1 MSRRVL
7 LVHRYFWPDVP
18 TYAHLLRFLGAR
30 LASDGHE
37 VTVLCGPPTYNG
49 VYAGPPRPRAEFVD
63 GMRIHR
69 VRLPIESKTR
79 PLRRAVSLG
88 LFAVR
93 LVLHVLRHR
102 ADYDLITVTT
112 IPPVIMGVAARTI
125 RRLTG
130 IPYIYHCMDL
140 YPEVAELAGLAPH
153 RQLVRLARRLDTT
166 TCRRAAAVVV
176 LSEDM
181 RATLLARGLDG
192 DNIVVCNNFAVLDE
206 PDEPVAD
213 VLPVDPSRYRITF
226 AGNLGRFQGL
236 DDLVDAAHQI
246 ALHRA
251 EVDLVFIGAGVSR
264 AALQARAGPLLGQQ
278 ILFIDHQP
286 VAAAVLALAH
296 SQLAVVSLR
305 PGIYRVA
312 YPSKTATCLAAGCRL
327 LAVVEAESE
336 LAALVQD
343 EDLGTVCPPGDIDAL
358 VRAISAEVARGPLS
372 DAERDRLRAVAAK
385 HFDRSAKLDQWSR
398 LVAELADDRP

>member
-1 MSRRVL
+1 M
-7 LVHRYFWPDVP
+7 
-18 TYAHLLRFLGAR
+18 
-30 LASDGHE
+30 
-37 VTVLCGPPTYNG
+37 
-49 VYAGPPRPRAEFVD
+49 
-63 GMRIHR
+63 
-69 VRLPIESKTR
+69 
-79 PLRRAVSLG
+79 LRR
-88 LFAVR
+88 
-93 LVLHVLRHR
+93 R

-153 RQLVRLARRLDTT
+153 RQLTRLARRLDTT

-192 DNIVVCNNFAVLDE
+192 DNIVVCNNFAVLEDA
-206 PDEPVAD
+206 DEPVAD
-213 VLPVDPSRYRITF
+213 VLPEDPNRFRITF

-236 DDLVDAAHQI
+236 DDLVDAAHRI
-246 ALHRA
+246 APQHPELD
-251 EVDLVFIGAGVSR
+251 VVFIGAGVSR
-264 AALQARAGPLLGQQ
+264 AALQTRAGALLGQQ
-278 ILFIDHQP
+278 IHFIDHQP
-286 VAAAVLALAH
+286 VAGAALALAH

-327 LAVVEAESE
+327 LAVVEAAERARGAGPRRGPRHRLPAGRRRRSC
-336 LAALVQD
+336 A
-343 EDLGTVCPPGDIDAL
+343 
-358 VRAISAEVARGPLS
+358 AISAEARARPAARRRTRPAARGSGEALRSVCEAGPVV
-372 DAERDRLRAVAAK
+372 APGRRACGHDR
-385 HFDRSAKLDQWSR
+385 
-398 LVAELADDRP
+398 